1 MASLRG
7 VSCEPAIR
15 PASRGRSLVLPASLT
30 PPKRGLSLAVLD
42 RPEVPPPPLPQRG
55 VVPSGGGGN
64 AGRSYYS
71 IVLLPSFFPHFLS
84 LVRCCQLK
92 GGSFLPPPAPRK
104 SREERLGDVSEPL
117 FSALRSCV
125 VCYSLWSWSMFGEV
139 RIRKVARE
147 RMGMHCLSVEAGKG
161 GSDHHS

>member
-1 MASLRG
+1 MSLPSDRPAAGVRWFCQPHSLRPR
-7 VSCEPAIR
+7 E
-15 PASRGRSLVLPASLT
+15 
-30 PPKRGLSLAVLD
+30 LSLAVLD

-64 AGRSYYS
+64 GGRSYYS
-71 IVLLPSFFPHFLS
+71 IFLLPSFFPHFLS

-92 GGSFLPPPAPRK
+92 GGSFLPPPASRK
-104 SREERLGDVSEPL
+104 SREERLSDVSEPL

-125 VCYSLWSWSMFGEV
+125 VCYSLWSRSMFGEV

-147 RMGMHCLSVEAGKG
+147 RMRMHCSSVHRSSERWE
-161 GSDHHS
+161 